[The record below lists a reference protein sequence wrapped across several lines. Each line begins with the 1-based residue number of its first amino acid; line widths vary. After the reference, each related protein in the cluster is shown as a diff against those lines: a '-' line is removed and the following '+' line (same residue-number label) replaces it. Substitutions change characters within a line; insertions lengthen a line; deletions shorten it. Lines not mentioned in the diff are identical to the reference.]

1 MLCNA
6 ISGSSLYD
14 FSLARVSKHFYMI
27 FNFHDD
33 CKMKSSGIIG
43 LLKMEL
49 VSSVT
54 ETCLPSLSDDDVRS
68 KILTWT
74 GQWALRATVC
84 V

>member
-6 ISGSSLYD
+6 ISDSSLYD
-14 FSLARVSKHFYMI
+14 FALALVSKPFYMI
-27 FNFHDD
+27 FSFHDD
-33 CKMKSSGIIG
+33 CKMKSSGIIS

-68 KILTWT
+68 KILMWT
-74 GQWALRATVC
+74 GQWALRTTVC